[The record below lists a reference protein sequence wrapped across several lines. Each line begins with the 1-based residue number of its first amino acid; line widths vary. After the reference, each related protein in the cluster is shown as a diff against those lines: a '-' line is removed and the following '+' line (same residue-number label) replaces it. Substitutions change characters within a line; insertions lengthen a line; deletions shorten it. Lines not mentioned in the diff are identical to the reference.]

1 MQSLSL
7 IHNDPKELRLAL
19 EACLAVANGPDIFA
33 ACGPILKILGKYS
46 GMMQG
51 GLVLYDWSDKHL
63 LVHTWYGPKGTS
75 QEKKTASEGIFGH
88 PPPRSSSPTLFLR
101 PTDGQYPAPVLLQPA
116 PQPQIQKGNIAFFA
130 VPIATSNGQAGHLI
144 ADRLFA
150 DSVPLEEDIRLLQVV
165 ASLVAHAIQ
174 GQQGQYAIHAAL
186 LEENRRLHS
195 QLYTPLDTTSLA
207 GQTGLLRLLQ
217 DDLQKASASHSPL
230 LVCGEPGTGKEMA
243 AALIHQNSPRAGR
256 PFIKVNCAA
265 IPENRMEAEL
275 FGIASE
281 LAQSATDAQL
291 KGRFVQAHG
300 GTLLVDEVGAI
311 APVVQARLLQAMQ
324 EKVVVPVGGATP
336 CHADVRIVAATTHDL
351 DALVA
356 KGVFRQDL
364 YYALGVF
371 RVHLPP
377 LRERKDD
384 ISTLVA
390 TFMDRHNPARGR
402 KTIRLAEN
410 VSSALTCYSWPGNV
424 RELENVIQR
433 AVVLCGEAGVLSMHH
448 LPAAIQAESV
458 EEPPVGNLT
467 EAVADLEKRMI
478 ITALKASRGHVTKA
492 AASLGITER
501 ILGLR
506 MRAYGLTFKDFRSY

>member
-19 EACLAVANGPDIFA
+19 EVCLAIADEPDIFA

-51 GLVLYDWSDKHL
+51 VLVLQDWSDIQL

-75 QEKKTASEGIFGH
+75 QEKKSASEGVFGH
-88 PPPRSSSPTLFLR
+88 LPPQELCPALFLR
-101 PTDGQYPAPVLLQPA
+101 PENGQYPAPVLVPPQTQP
-116 PQPQIQKGNIAFFA
+116 PVQKGTVAFLA
-130 VPIATSNGQAGHLI
+130 VPVTTSSGLAGHLI

-150 DSVPLEEDIRLLQVV
+150 DSVPLEDDIRLLQTV

-174 GQQGQYAIHAAL
+174 GQQSQFAAQTAL

-195 QLYTPLDTTSLA
+195 LLYTPLDTTSLA

-217 DDLQKASASHSPL
+217 DDLQQASASHSPL
-230 LVCGEPGTGKEMA
+230 LVCGESGTGKEMTA
-243 AALIHQNSPRAGR
+243 TLVHQNSPRAGR
-256 PFIKVNCAA
+256 PFTKINCAA
-265 IPENRMEAEL
+265 IPESRMEAEF
-275 FGIASE
+275 FGIAPE
-281 LAQSATDAQL
+281 LAHTATDAQL
-291 KGRFVQAHG
+291 KGRFVQTHG
-300 GTLLVDEVGAI
+300 GTLFLDAVEAI
-311 APVVQARLLQAMQ
+311 PPVVQARLLQAMQ
-324 EKVVVPVGGATP
+324 EKAVIPVGGVLSRP
-336 CHADVRIVAATTHDL
+336 ADVRIVAATSHDL
-351 DALVA
+351 DNMVA

-384 ISTLVA
+384 ISMLVSIL
-390 TFMDRHNPARGR
+390 MDRHNPSKGR
-402 KTIRLAEN
+402 KPVRLAEN
-410 VSSALTCYSWPGNV
+410 VSSALTNYTWPGNV

-433 AVVLCGEAGVLSMHH
+433 AMVLCGEDGIVAMHH
-448 LPAAIQAESV
+448 LPAAIQVDSAEAA
-458 EEPPVGNLT
+458 PVGDLT

-478 ITALKASRGHVTKA
+478 IAALKASRGHVTKA

-501 ILGLR
+501 IIGLR
-506 MRAYGLTFKDFRSY
+506 MRAYGLAFKDFRN